1 MTRALALFVLLA
13 LVAAPSAAAA
23 RCPRTSVLSVEN
35 EVMCPVCGTPL
46 AEATDAPQAQAERR
60 YIAAL
65 AAQCRSK
72 NEIKDALAA
81 QFGDR
86 VLALPRGSGFGIAA
100 YLVPAGAIGL
110 AALMVWQALKRW
122 RRRTTTGAS
131 DEPPLPVADSAR
143 VDAELAR
150 WLR

>member
-1 MTRALALFVLLA
+1 MRRALATFVLIA
-13 LVAAPSAAAA
+13 LVAAPSAASA
-23 RCPRTSVLSVEN
+23 RCPRTSVLGVEN

-65 AAQCRSK
+65 AARCRSK
-72 NEIKDALAA
+72 DEIKDALAA

-86 VLALPRGSGFGIAA
+86 VLALPRGRGFGIAA
-100 YLVPAGAIGL
+100 YLVPGGAIAL
-110 AALMVWQALKRW
+110 AALAVWQLLKRW
-122 RRRTTTGAS
+122 RRRSDAGAG

-150 WLR
+150 WVR